1 MSLLNNMEIHKY
13 YEIDN
18 GIMKLL
24 HDITEASKHRLPKH
38 DPSRELFIRDLVN
51 HYEEFT
57 RGDLQA
63 TVEARC
69 MSTGEDSITMLKEI
83 DDRFDEEMR
92 HITQDWGWR

>member
-1 MSLLNNMEIHKY
+1 MEIYKY
-13 YEIDN
+13 YEVDD

-24 HDITEASKHRLPKH
+24 HDITEASKHRPPKQ
-38 DPSRELFIRDLVN
+38 DLSRELFIRDLVN

-63 TVEARC
+63 VVEARC
-69 MSTGEDSITMLKEI
+69 MRTGESSDAMLKEI

>member
-1 MSLLNNMEIHKY
+1 MENL
-13 YEIDN
+13 E
-18 GIMKLL
+18 
-24 HDITEASKHRLPKH
+24 T
-38 DPSRELFIRDLVN
+38 FIRDLVN

-63 TVEARC
+63 VIEARC
-69 MSTGEDSITMLKEI
+69 MSTGEDSNAMLKEI

>member
-1 MSLLNNMEIHKY
+1 MEIYKY
-13 YEIDN
+13 YKTDD
-18 GIMKLL
+18 GIMKLP
-24 HDITEASKHRLPKH
+24 HDITEASKHRPPKQDLSH
-38 DPSRELFIRDLVN
+38 ELFIRDLVN

-63 TVEARC
+63 TVEAHC
-69 MSTGEDSITMLKEI
+69 MCTGENSIAMLKEI

>member
-1 MSLLNNMEIHKY
+1 MKIEKY
-13 YEIDN
+13 YEIDD

-24 HDITEASKHRLPKH
+24 HDITEASKHRLPKQ
-38 DPSRELFIRDLVN
+38 DLSRELFIRDLVN

-63 TVEARC
+63 TVEAHC
-69 MSTGEDSITMLKEI
+69 MCTGEDSIAMLKEI

>member
-1 MSLLNNMEIHKY
+1 MEIYKY
-13 YEIDN
+13 YEVDD

-24 HDITEASKHRLPKH
+24 HDITEASKHRPPKQ
-38 DPSRELFIRDLVN
+38 DLSRELFIRDLVN

-63 TVEARC
+63 TVEAHC
-69 MSTGEDSITMLKEI
+69 MCTGENSIAMLKEI

>member
-1 MSLLNNMEIHKY
+1 MEIYKY
-13 YEIDN
+13 YEVDD

-24 HDITEASKHRLPKH
+24 HDITEASKHRPPKQ
-38 DPSRELFIRDLVN
+38 DLSRELFIRDLVN

-63 TVEARC
+63 TVEAHC
-69 MSTGEDSITMLKEI
+69 MRTGESSDAILQEI

>member
-1 MSLLNNMEIHKY
+1 MSLLNNMEIYKY
-13 YEIDN
+13 YKTDD

-24 HDITEASKHRLPKH
+24 HDITEASKHRPPKH

-63 TVEARC
+63 IVEAHC
-69 MSTGEDSITMLKEI
+69 MRTGESSDAILQEI
-83 DDRFDEEMR
+83 DDRIDEEMR
-92 HITQDWGWR
+92 DITQDWGWR